1 MNFFHMFKIYNM
13 CTVNRKVY
21 VQGLLEDLVIKRI
34 VDIEDLNS
42 SVSDKL
48 KTRRKKM
55 SLAQKQL
62 CDEVELF

>member
-1 MNFFHMFKIYNM
+1 
-13 CTVNRKVY
+13 VNRKVY